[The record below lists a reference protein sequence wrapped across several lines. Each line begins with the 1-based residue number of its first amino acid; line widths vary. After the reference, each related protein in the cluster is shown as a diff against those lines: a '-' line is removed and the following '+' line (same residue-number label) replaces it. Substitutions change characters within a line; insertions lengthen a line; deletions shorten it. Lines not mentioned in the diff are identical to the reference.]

1 MTVAC
6 ASVLSLLSS
15 ATDAPFTSGT
25 LQVQLPSS
33 SIDYSYTAYHDDVRL
48 IFATDTAA
56 TTIQAKP
63 GGKGQM
69 SRTAPGT
76 CPHGGEGRHR

>member
-15 ATDAPFTSGT
+15 ATDPPFTSST
-25 LQVQLPSS
+25 LQVQLASNA
-33 SIDYSYTAYHDDVRL
+33 IGYWYTAYPDNVRL

-56 TTIQAKP
+56 TTIQA
-63 GGKGQM
+63 
-69 SRTAPGT
+69 
-76 CPHGGEGRHR
+76 